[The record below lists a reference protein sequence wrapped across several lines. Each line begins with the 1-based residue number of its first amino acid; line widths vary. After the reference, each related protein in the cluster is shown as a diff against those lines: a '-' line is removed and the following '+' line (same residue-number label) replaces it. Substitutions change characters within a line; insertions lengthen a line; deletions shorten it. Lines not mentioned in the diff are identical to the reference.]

1 MDEKIF
7 TVLEKKVILRSAND
21 TICGGVIL
29 NPIYDPM
36 NKNQKE
42 IFENLL
48 KKDFKNAFKI
58 LLEAHKRGLGVVS
71 STQRFALSH
80 DES

>member
-7 TVLEKKVILRSAND
+7 TVFGEKVILRSAND

-42 IFENLL
+42 IF
-48 KKDFKNAFKI
+48 
-58 LLEAHKRGLGVVS
+58 
-71 STQRFALSH
+71 
-80 DES
+80 